1 MISYRMSTEAF
12 NALADESLYIG
23 AGWRSGAGEP
33 IAVVDPV
40 AEQTLALVPSAT
52 AGEAHAALE
61 AAHAAQPGWGAT
73 SPITR
78 GAHLRELADL
88 IAAHREELA
97 DTLVSEVGKPTAQ
110 ALGEVDFAGDLLRY
124 SAEWDRRLEGEI
136 LPGETAG
143 EVVHLLRAPVG
154 VIAAICP
161 WNFPLAVLCRKLGPA
176 LLTGNAVVVKP
187 SEVTPL
193 STIALLRLIAEHA
206 PLPAGV
212 LNLVTG
218 ARETGAALVADELT
232 SMVSFTGH
240 RDTGKAI
247 MASAAANLTRVA
259 LELGGKAPAIVW
271 RDADLDVAVP
281 AIVTARHHNAG
292 QVCTSA
298 ERVLVHRD
306 LLEEFTDRYVGAV
319 EALRLGDPRS
329 AVDMGPL
336 VSAVQLAKTE
346 AAIAAARSEG
356 ASVVSGGGRPAGEAF
371 ATGYWHA
378 PTVLRDVSP
387 QMRIMHDET
396 FGPVTP
402 ILGIGSLEE
411 AVEVANDSR
420 YGLSAYIFSRDYQTV
435 MRTVDAL
442 RFGEIYINR
451 TLGES
456 LHAHHSGF
464 GESGIGGED
473 GKWGLYRYTQ
483 IKTAYHHYGEA

>member
-1 MISYRMSTEAF
+1 MSTDALT
-12 NALADESLYIG
+12 ALAGESLYIG
-23 AGWRSGAGEP
+23 GGWRPAAGEP

-40 AEQTLALVPSAT
+40 AEQPLAHVPSAT
-52 AGEAHAALE
+52 HAEAHAALE
-61 AAHAAQPGWGAT
+61 AAHAAQPGWAAT

-88 IAAHREELA
+88 IAAHRDELA

-176 LLTGNAVVVKP
+176 LLTGNTVVVKP
-187 SEVTPL
+187 SE
-193 STIALLRLIAEHA
+193 IALLRLIAEHA
-206 PLPAGV
+206 PLPPGV
-212 LNLVTG
+212 VNLVTG
-218 ARETGAALVADELT
+218 GRETGAALVADELT

-271 RDADLDVAVP
+271 RDADLDVAIP
-281 AIVTARHHNAG
+281 AVVTARHHNAG
-292 QVCTSA
+292 QVCTCA
-298 ERVLVHRD
+298 ERVLVHHD
-306 LLEEFTDRYVGAV
+306 LLEEFTERYVAAV
-319 EALRLGDPRS
+319 ESLRLGDPRGG
-329 AVDMGPL
+329 ADMGPL
-336 VSAVQLAKTE
+336 VSAAQLAKTE
-346 AAIAAARSEG
+346 AAVATARGEG
-356 ASVVSGGGRPAGEAF
+356 ASVVTGGGRPAGEAF

-378 PTVLRDVSP
+378 PTVLRDVSA
-387 QMRIMHDET
+387 QMQIMRDET

-420 YGLSAYIFSRDYQTV
+420 YGLSAYIFSRDYQAI

-451 TLGES
+451 TRGES

-473 GKWGLYRYTQ
+473 GKWGLLRYTQ
-483 IKTAYHHYGEA
+483 IKTAYHHYGED